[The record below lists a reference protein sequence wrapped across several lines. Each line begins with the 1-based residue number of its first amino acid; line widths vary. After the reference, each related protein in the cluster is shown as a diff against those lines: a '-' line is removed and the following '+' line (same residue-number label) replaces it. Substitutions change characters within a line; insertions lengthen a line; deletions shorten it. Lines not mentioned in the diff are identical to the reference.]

1 MHSSIFRVKTIAVFS
16 KCDSVML
23 VFFRPSDF
31 SVLEPGRWLEIP
43 LILSVLPKDS
53 SYAMKAYL
61 FRRLLYTIPVAL
73 GVYVITF
80 FLFHLRDP
88 MAIAR
93 VHLPQG
99 DEAALQQWVYNHGY
113 HLPRFLNLP
122 ADAREPAAD
131 GKVHEFLAD
140 RSVFYSRF
148 FLGLKDL
155 FLLDLGF
162 DRYGRSIATE
172 MGRRIPVSL
181 AVMGPSFILTALA
194 ALSLSVYS
202 AYRAG
207 SRFDRGI
214 AMASIITLSIA
225 LPVWLLATTFFFGKL
240 LPILPIYGSVLP
252 AILVAFLAGLGG
264 QVRFY
269 RTVFA
274 DRTGAFSVKAARLR
288 GLSEARVIGRYVFLP
303 GLIPVLT
310 TLILSLPFLITGS
323 LLLEQYFGI
332 PGMGDMMYS
341 AIIAQ
346 DFEVIE
352 TLVVL
357 GAFLFMLGTLMTDI
371 AYVLVDPRMELK

>member
-1 MHSSIFRVKTIAVFS
+1 MN
-16 KCDSVML
+16 
-23 VFFRPSDF
+23 
-31 SVLEPGRWLEIP
+31 
-43 LILSVLPKDS
+43 
-53 SYAMKAYL
+53 L
-61 FRRLLYTIPVAL
+61 F
-73 GVYVITF
+73 
-80 FLFHLRDP
+80 
-88 MAIAR
+88 
-93 VHLPQG
+93 
-99 DEAALQQWVYNHGY
+99 
-113 HLPRFLNLP
+113 
-122 ADAREPAAD
+122 ADCI
-131 GKVHEFLAD
+131 
-140 RSVFYSRF
+140 FYSRF